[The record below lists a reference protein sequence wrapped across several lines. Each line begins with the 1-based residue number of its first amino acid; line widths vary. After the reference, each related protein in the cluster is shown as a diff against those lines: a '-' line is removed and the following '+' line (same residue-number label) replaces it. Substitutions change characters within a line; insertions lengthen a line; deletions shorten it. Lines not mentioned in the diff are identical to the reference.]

1 MPCVSVGR
9 CARSLPCVA
18 FVLTSGKKKTTTAK
32 RATVVHSLRQCTT
45 KARTDGSSWL
55 QHVDQ
60 QPRGLLSWP
69 LRVGVVVLPWP
80 SPVPTTRLCA
90 ACCEAGNPHL
100 VHQSWGHAAHEIR
113 SGTFFVAKLVIKNRS
128 LRPYA
133 QYVVPH
139 SDFGCWLAQ
148 VLLVFTCWSAVL
160 LHMTQNRKAVP

>member
-1 MPCVSVGR
+1 M
-9 CARSLPCVA
+9 
-18 FVLTSGKKKTTTAK
+18 
-32 RATVVHSLRQCTT
+32 
-45 KARTDGSSWL
+45 KARTDGSIWL

-60 QPRGLLSWP
+60 QPRGLPSWP

-113 SGTFFVAKLVIKNRS
+113 SGTFFVVKLVIKNRS

-160 LHMTQNRKAVP
+160 LHNDAEQESGTVAPCILVDAEPQTYNCNLVIGTKQRKCNFVLDNS